1 MRGGSGEI
9 IFLGGPS
16 PAGLKVP
23 YLLFYVNGTA
33 RVSRGAV
40 KRGRWRCMERH
51 GTTAVLGVK
60 GRWLLDVVGV
70 MVEVVAVT

>member
-1 MRGGSGEI
+1 
-9 IFLGGPS
+9 
-16 PAGLKVP
+16 
-23 YLLFYVNGTA
+23 
-33 RVSRGAV
+33 
-40 KRGRWRCMERH
+40 MERH